1 MADHLE
7 LVAEIPK
14 VEKLT
19 VQDRLQLARKR
30 RSQQL
35 KRWEREKDKELSPP
49 PPKKKPQRARPVK
62 FEPRIILLEAA
73 SRGDV
78 EEVKK
83 MLDYGVDPNLANDD
97 GLTALHQ
104 ACIDEC
110 DDIAELLVEYGA
122 YIDAEDRELWTPLHA
137 SAACG
142 NFSMVEY
149 LVDHGASVVALNS
162 DGNLPVDLLEDDEDL
177 KDYLLKEMDKHGFD
191 ERKIDELVQL
201 RERQMLEDIKDA
213 IEKKRDLEIK
223 NMEGATALHIASA
236 NAYEEVLEFLLDN
249 DADVDVEDKD
259 GWKPIHAAACWGNEK
274 AIELLVKHGA
284 ELECRTPHGET
295 PLDLCEDPD
304 IRQFIIDLK
313 GKIKTNKF
321 KVKNTRRKRSNSRS
335 LSVKRS
341 SLKEKISISQN
352 EAKAEAVLRQHPELA
367 FLITNEK
374 KTGNEEPKKIDT
386 NVGNHKLNGEDKSST
401 PSRGQQED
409 KRPLG
414 FDTMVVEVSSSRI
427 HERSSEIIEKSENK
441 VRDVRSAMA
450 GGQNKPLADLT
461 NSTKA
466 SQPTTRRQD
475 VAAPLQGS
483 VTTTGQSKSRITTE
497 ERLEQSKTTFKLS
510 ETITPLSC
518 PPARSPT
525 AGHRQLPKDPSLT
538 KEITVN
544 SQSIQGYTSRTE
556 QRTSTAE
563 PSSELGSKAKPT
575 QPVTVPKSTKAHP
588 APPVPRPRSSGS
600 TSAPVVLQS
609 SGSTS
614 GRNQAS
620 PSDTSGYPDSFN
632 KRKSRDLREINEAS
646 LRQLAKDIKASTPV
660 SPEDIKLS
668 SQTVNA
674 KQTKPQVP
682 LHNSTNTPS
691 TLEVSSEITPP
702 KQTSDTNNINDAKTS
717 SSQESKKRFTQ
728 PTDVVVEG
736 QKNSCCILL

>member
-386 NVGNHKLNGEDKSST
+386 NVGNHK
-401 PSRGQQED
+401 
-409 KRPLG
+409 
-414 FDTMVVEVSSSRI
+414 
-427 HERSSEIIEKSENK
+427 
-441 VRDVRSAMA
+441 
-450 GGQNKPLADLT
+450 
-461 NSTKA
+461 
-466 SQPTTRRQD
+466 
-475 VAAPLQGS
+475 
-483 VTTTGQSKSRITTE
+483 
-497 ERLEQSKTTFKLS
+497 
-510 ETITPLSC
+510 
-518 PPARSPT
+518 
-525 AGHRQLPKDPSLT
+525 
-538 KEITVN
+538 
-544 SQSIQGYTSRTE
+544 
-556 QRTSTAE
+556 
-563 PSSELGSKAKPT
+563 
-575 QPVTVPKSTKAHP
+575 
-588 APPVPRPRSSGS
+588 
-600 TSAPVVLQS
+600 
-609 SGSTS
+609 
-614 GRNQAS
+614 
-620 PSDTSGYPDSFN
+620 
-632 KRKSRDLREINEAS
+632 
-646 LRQLAKDIKASTPV
+646 
-660 SPEDIKLS
+660 
-668 SQTVNA
+668 
-674 KQTKPQVP
+674 
-682 LHNSTNTPS
+682 
-691 TLEVSSEITPP
+691 
-702 KQTSDTNNINDAKTS
+702 
-717 SSQESKKRFTQ
+717 
-728 PTDVVVEG
+728 
-736 QKNSCCILL
+736 